1 MFNMIYENALHRLL
15 DVGKQKKADT
25 FAKCPLFFVSGVR
38 QYSLTSRNLNPREKS
53 SK

>member
-25 FAKCPLFFVSGVR
+25 FAKCPLF
-38 QYSLTSRNLNPREKS
+38 LCRECVNIP
-53 SK
+53 